1 MSIMYIMKIMQHKEG
16 GAMVKGYSMAQVR
29 RELSDLVGRVAYG
42 GERITITRR
51 NRPLAVVVPVEDA
64 ELLERLED
72 EIDIREAR
80 KAEKEPGP
88 NIPWAEAK
96 KMLHRKRGK
105 R

>member
-1 MSIMYIMKIMQHKEG
+1 M
-16 GAMVKGYSMAQVR
+16 KGYSMAEVR
-29 RELSDLVGRVAYG
+29 RELPDLVGRVAYG
-42 GERITITRR
+42 GERITIQRR
-51 NRPLAVVVPVEDA
+51 NRPLAVIVSLADA
-64 ELLERLED
+64 ELLERMED

-96 KMLHRKRGK
+96 KMLHRKRAK